1 MIVVDEYIAV
11 RVLRGRRPAELP
23 DDEDLALPASAHWR
37 LLQAV
42 HGDRGGRLSQLFAG
56 ASPAVVNAIR
66 WPRPEVLQVL
76 DPRPLLDRAAML
88 ANRYGGGLLTGETLA
103 AGLVNGR
110 QCASAISSGLRA
122 PCSRSL
128 PSSGSALASRFRRNF
143 SRSASCQ

>member
-11 RVLRGRRPAELP
+11 RVLRGRWPTGLP

-42 HGDRGGRLSQLFAG
+42 HGDRGGQLSQLFAG
-56 ASPAVVNAIR
+56 ASPAVINAIR
-66 WPRPEVLQVL
+66 WPHPEVLQVL

-88 ANRYGGGLLTGETLA
+88 ANRYGGGLLIGETLA

-110 QCASAISSGLRA
+110 QLFFGTARNIGPRLRA
-122 PCSRSL
+122 GADDL
-128 PSSGSALASRFRRNF
+128 GVAIHLTT
-143 SRSASCQ
+143 